1 MNCFLLALAAGTALA
16 RKYMAVFA
24 RRPQKSGRNNG
35 VAVRGGF
42 TVVIE

>member
-24 RRPQKSGRNNG
+24 RRGRNNE

-42 TVVIE
+42 TVVSE